1 MTGRVE
7 GKMAF
12 ITGAAQGLGEAIA
25 FMLAKEGSKVVLA
38 DINEDKLLDV
48 EKLYI
53 STYGLRFGTLLKGKI
68 EDEFSR

>member
-1 MTGRVE
+1 
-7 GKMAF
+7 MAF

-48 EKLYI
+48 EKN
-53 STYGLRFGTLLKGKI
+53 
-68 EDEFSR
+68 